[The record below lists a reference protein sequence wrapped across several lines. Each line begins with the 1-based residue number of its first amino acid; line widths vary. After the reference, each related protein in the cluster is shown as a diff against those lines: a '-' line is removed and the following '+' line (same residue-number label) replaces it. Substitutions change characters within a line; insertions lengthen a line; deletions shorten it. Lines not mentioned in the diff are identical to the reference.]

1 MAAGF
6 LLSQRLDALIVTFYS
21 LNEGGD
27 REKGIVPKVC
37 QTKAAAAAE
46 VLYHLFCHLPFPNRS
61 TTTFNSILLFI
72 WHGGRKFVFFNSRR
86 FESEYGT

>member
-1 MAAGF
+1 MAGF
-6 LLSQRLDALIVTFYS
+6 LSFRRLDALIVTFYS

-27 REKGIVPKVC
+27 MGEGDSPESVSNQGSSSRS
-37 QTKAAAAAE
+37 T
-46 VLYHLFCHLPFPNRS
+46 LPFIFSSIAFPNRS

-72 WHGGRKFVFFNSRR
+72 WHGGRKFVFFNSR